1 MDVDAGKAVVAVLAS
16 VLQKLV
22 SGNDKVSWRLTCFET
37 KIFWIILSDHT
48 PSNFTQQTNKSQSVT
63 KFHALRPPS
72 ISIKDYL
79 DRIQKY
85 ASCSSEC
92 FVLALVYIDRLIQQ
106 ADFTVSSLNIH
117 RVIITS
123 VMLAAKFFDDMYFN
137 NSYYAKIGGVPCS
150 EINALELEFLFLINF
165 TLYVEP
171 DSYNKYY
178 SELRNHAILVSPAAS
193 WHLGNKFNDA
203 MEMDEDEMDTDVVSI
218 TTSTSMMVQS

>member
-1 MDVDAGKAVVAVLAS
+1 
-16 VLQKLV
+16 
-22 SGNDKVSWRLTCFET
+22 
-37 KIFWIILSDHT
+37 
-48 PSNFTQQTNKSQSVT
+48 VT

-137 NSYYAKIGGVPCS
+137 NSYYAKIGGVPCA
-150 EINALELEFLFLINF
+150 EMNALELEFLFLINF

-193 WHLGNKFNDA
+193 WHLGNKFHDA
-203 MEMDEDEMDTDVVSI
+203 MEMDEEEMDTDVVGIPHESA
-218 TTSTSMMVQS
+218 SQMMVQS